1 MVRSRL
7 RAPATTLPAELVS
20 ATCWNQPSR
29 TSTLIAAGG
38 STSVALSAGRNVI
51 LASAGG
57 LAFSD
62 CLADPPKHAAN
73 TLGAKTPTARVA
85 RARRRVTGEKPRA
98 MSTTNQDTGEN
109 DPTRARA
116 LQRAADQHRF
126 GYQCDTKHIAD
137 PVTHGARPRHHVGGA
152 GSAAIGQSKR
162 MLGGQPTPR
171 GQVFWI
177 AFAEPRLLNQPAGGR

>member
-29 TSTLIAAGG
+29 TSTLIAAVG

-85 RARRRVTGEKPRA
+85 RARRRVTGEGSREVLTSSRYRRKRR
-98 MSTTNQDTGEN
+98 SSY
-109 DPTRARA
+109 ARDS
-116 LQRAADQHRF
+116 QGAADQHRL
-126 GYQCDTKHIAD
+126 GCQCDAKHIAH
-137 PVTHGARPRHHVGGA
+137 PVAHSARQRHHVG
-152 GSAAIGQSKR
+152 
-162 MLGGQPTPR
+162 
-171 GQVFWI
+171 
-177 AFAEPRLLNQPAGGR
+177 